1 MERIIKAIE
10 EKLASQETTIYLQ
23 KHEID
28 DLERKLKEA
37 EEKIKSQEFLLFEY
51 AEEQKL
57 KGATE

>member
-28 DLERKLKEA
+28 DLKRKLKEA
-37 EEKIKSQEFLLFEY
+37 EEKIKSQEFLLSEF
-51 AEEQKL
+51 ADGQKL
-57 KGATE
+57 KGASA